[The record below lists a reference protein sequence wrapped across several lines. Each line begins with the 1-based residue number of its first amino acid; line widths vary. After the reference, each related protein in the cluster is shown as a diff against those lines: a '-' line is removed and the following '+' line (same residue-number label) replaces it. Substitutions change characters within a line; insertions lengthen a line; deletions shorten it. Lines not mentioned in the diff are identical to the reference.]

1 MREAKIVGFIAV
13 TKQTSQEANYARF
26 SNAHI
31 ALPAERTRV
40 SCHSASGTNDY
51 LIARRIVRITSVVM
65 LIVEVDSLGG
75 GGGSTAPGE
84 CIIPANA
91 ETVSVRLS
99 ATAAQLRR
107 SLFIVVVLQK

>member
-1 MREAKIVGFIAV
+1 MQDSLMHTSTFPAK
-13 TKQTSQEANYARF
+13 
-26 SNAHI
+26 
-31 ALPAERTRV
+31 RTQVFLSLR
-40 SCHSASGTNDY
+40 SGTKVY
-51 LIARRIVRITSVVM
+51 LIMRRIVRITSVVM

-91 ETVSVRLS
+91 VTVSVRLS

-107 SLFIVVVLQK
+107 NLFIVVVLQK